1 MDELDFVKTE
11 MKAEGMETA
20 ARTTRRVIDSV
31 VVPSRK
37 SKLSTEKTDSLE
49 NLTLDN
55 GLKAESGGVKGEDDA
70 KVRIARHS
78 AQSTR

>member
-1 MDELDFVKTE
+1 MDELDSVKTE
-11 MKAEGMETA
+11 MKEEGMETA
-20 ARTTRRVIDSV
+20 AKTTRRVIDSV

-37 SKLSTEKTDSLE
+37 SNLSTEKTDSLD

-55 GLKAESGGVKGEDDA
+55 GLKAGSGGVKEEDEA
-70 KVRIARHS
+70 KVCIARHS